1 MIFSV
6 RQFRSISII
15 VATIL
20 LFCLAG
26 CARRHSA
33 FVYSAL
39 DPAYRPQKIDPI
51 LVILPA
57 KPTIRERQLVGDLK
71 NELVRNGFN
80 LVGAETDAKWLLALS
95 AERRTYEYGINTTAV
110 AITPKVAVA
119 STEPRIIERSTIY
132 LYLFDQTD
140 FSNGK
145 VLSVWEGSVS
155 ATERV
160 YRVYKLAMIKNVLD
174 VFGTNF
180 ERDTHLSRDYVM
192 QSKVDP
198 SEYRK

>member
-1 MIFSV
+1 MMKFIIRRFGFISV
-6 RQFRSISII
+6 I
-15 VATIL
+15 VAATL

-39 DPAYRPQKIDPI
+39 DPAYRPQKSDPI
-51 LVILPA
+51 FVILPA

-80 LVGAETDAKWLLALS
+80 LVGAETDAKWLLSLS
-95 AERRTYEYGINTTAV
+95 AERRTYEYGTNATAV

-119 STEPRIIERSTIY
+119 STEPKIIERSTIY
-132 LYLFDQTD
+132 LYLFDRSD
-140 FSNGK
+140 FSSGK

-160 YRVYKLAMIKNVLD
+160 YRVYKLAIIKNVLD

-180 ERDTHLSRDYVM
+180 ERDTHLSRDYAM
-192 QSKVDP
+192 QNKVDP
-198 SEYRK
+198 SDHK